1 MSGGIAIIGGTGVGS
16 LSIERRPRTIATEYG
31 AVVLDEALGEHE
43 GLWFLSRH
51 GPGREWPPHKIA
63 YRANIRA
70 LQEVGVERVVATFAV
85 GSIDAT
91 VPPGTAAVVD
101 QFIDLTSGR
110 DLSFFEGG
118 EPRTSPWWL
127 DLSDPFCDGLRH
139 SLLEEARTR
148 DLPTVDGA
156 TYVCFNGPRLETAA
170 EIKMAGIL
178 GGHVAG
184 MTLAPEAPLAAE
196 AGIHYAGIAV
206 SINWCA
212 GVAGELKVDTEAQ
225 AQMREQLFPVML
237 ASLQRA
243 PQPCRCHDRRNVT

>member
-1 MSGGIAIIGGTGVGS
+1 MSGGLAIIGGTGVGS
-16 LSIERRPRTIATEYG
+16 LDIQLRPRTIATEYG
-31 AVVLDEALGEHE
+31 DVVLDEALGAYD

-85 GSIDAT
+85 GSVDDL
-91 VPPGTAAVVD
+91 VPPGTTAVID

-110 DLSFFEGG
+110 DPSFFEGG
-118 EPRTSPWWL
+118 EPRTDPWWL
-127 DLSDPFCDGLRH
+127 DLSDPFCADLRH
-139 SLLEEARTR
+139 GLLEEARSR
-148 DLPTVDGA
+148 DVPTVDGG
-156 TYVCFNGPRLETAA
+156 TYVCFNGPRLETTA
-170 EIKMAGIL
+170 EIKMAKIL

-196 AGIHYAGIAV
+196 AGMHYAGIAV

-212 GVAGELKVDTEAQ
+212 GVAGDLKIDTAAQ
-225 AQMREQLFPVML
+225 ARMREQLFPVML
-237 ASLQRA
+237 AALQRA
-243 PQPCRCHDRRNVT
+243 PQTCRCHQRKTVT